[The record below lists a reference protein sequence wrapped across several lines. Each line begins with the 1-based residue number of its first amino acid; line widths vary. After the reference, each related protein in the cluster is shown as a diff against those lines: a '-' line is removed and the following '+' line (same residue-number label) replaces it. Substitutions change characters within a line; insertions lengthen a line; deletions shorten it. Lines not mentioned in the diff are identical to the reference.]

1 MKTLIVVRHA
11 KSSWSDSGK
20 DDHDRPLNSRG
31 NKDAPE
37 MAKRLRKRDIK
48 VDLFLSST
56 ALRARTTAQYFAD
69 EYDVSK
75 KDIALEK
82 ELYLAPGGTYYAV
95 LSKLPDKYDTVAV
108 FGHNPGITDFVNTLS
123 QVHVDDMPTCAVYA
137 VAVDTDKW
145 ASFEKA
151 DKDFLFFDYP
161 KNPLDS

>member
-11 KSSWSDSGK
+11 KSSWSDSDK

-31 NKDAPE
+31 KKDAPE
-37 MAKRLRKRDIK
+37 MAKRLQKRDIK
-48 VDLFLSST
+48 VDLFVSSS
-56 ALRARTTAQYFAD
+56 ALRAHTTARYFAD

-75 KDIALEK
+75 KDILLEEK
-82 ELYLAPGGTYYAV
+82 LYLAPAESYYEV
-95 LSKLPDKYDTVAV
+95 LSALSDKHEVVAV
-108 FGHNPGITDFVNTLS
+108 FGHNPGITDFANTLS

-137 VAVDTDKW
+137 VGADTREW
-145 ASFEKA
+145 ASFKRA

>member
-11 KSSWSDSGK
+11 KSSWSDSDK

-31 NKDAPE
+31 KKDAPE
-37 MAKRLRKRDIK
+37 MAKRLQKRDIK
-48 VDLFLSST
+48 VDLFVSSS
-56 ALRARTTAQYFAD
+56 ALRAHTTARYFAD

-75 KDIALEK
+75 KDILLEEK
-82 ELYLAPGGTYYAV
+82 LYLAPAESYYEV
-95 LSKLPDKYDTVAV
+95 LSALSDKHEVVAV
-108 FGHNPGITDFVNTLS
+108 FGHNPGITDFANTLS

-137 VAVDTDKW
+137 VAADTEEW
-145 ASFEKA
+145 AAFKEA

>member
-11 KSSWSDSGK
+11 KSSWSDSDK

-31 NKDAPE
+31 KKDAPE
-37 MAKRLRKRDIK
+37 MAKRLRMRGIK
-48 VDLFLSST
+48 VDLFVSST

-69 EYDVSK
+69 EYGVSK
-75 KDIALEK
+75 KDIVPEGK
-82 ELYLAPGGTYYAV
+82 LYLAPAEAYYEV
-95 LSKLPDKYDTVAV
+95 LSALSDKHDIVAV
-108 FGHNPGITDFVNTLS
+108 FGHNPGITAFANTLS

-137 VAVDTDKW
+137 IAADTDKW

-151 DKDFLFFDYP
+151 EKDFLYFDYP